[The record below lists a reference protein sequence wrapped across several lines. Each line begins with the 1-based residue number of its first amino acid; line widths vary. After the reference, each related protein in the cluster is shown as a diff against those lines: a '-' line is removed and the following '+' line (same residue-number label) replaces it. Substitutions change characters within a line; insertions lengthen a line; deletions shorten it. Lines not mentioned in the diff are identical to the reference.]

1 MLTKNHQTFTPLSNL
16 AKGTWNRSLKREAT
30 VRKQQSENSHHIPVG
45 AVMST
50 DCVVLLLDRWRISI
64 STEIPTFFSE
74 PKTCSEDFNGETS
87 RELHISSA
95 CFNSCFCSP
104 LSCCTSDLPIAD
116 RNPDCSLTPCFP
128 FGITV
133 KEVLLCS
140 CTPKDADSEPSL
152 ER

>member
-1 MLTKNHQTFTPLSNL
+1 MLTKNHQTFTPLCNL
-16 AKGTWNRSLKREAT
+16 AKEHGTDPSKEKLLSTSSRVKTLIY
-30 VRKQQSENSHHIPVG
+30 IPVG
-45 AVMST
+45 AGMST

-64 STEIPTFFSE
+64 STEIPAFFSE
-74 PKTCSEDFNGETS
+74 PMTCSEDFNGETS

-128 FGITV
+128 FGIPV

-140 CTPKDADSEPSL
+140 CTPKDTDSEPSL